1 MLGLNLESLDS
12 LWPIA
17 IIMATL
23 KILFEIGKVCKS
35 YQENRYYSLDK
46 LKEAFETEK
55 VDNKLREQL
64 VTTYERE
71 VFHKIYKL
79 NIGKYYRRKIIDISN
94 NSCDIELSTFRKANN
109 YITYENENICL
120 IYRYSYPILKTLN
133 KIYSYFYYML
143 SVFFI
148 VGFLSHFLE
157 YEYLSK
163 IYVSVDNQYVLLF
176 LGLYFLL
183 GSFFSIKKE
192 VSLEAVIVLKKH
204 ADIHRS
210 DINIIHTE
218 LIYDKIVKKILNI
231 P

>member
-1 MLGLNLESLDS
+1 
-12 LWPIA
+12 
-17 IIMATL
+17 
-23 KILFEIGKVCKS
+23 
-35 YQENRYYSLDK
+35 
-46 LKEAFETEK
+46 
-55 VDNKLREQL
+55 
-64 VTTYERE
+64 
-71 VFHKIYKL
+71 
-79 NIGKYYRRKIIDISN
+79 
-94 NSCDIELSTFRKANN
+94 
-109 YITYENENICL
+109 
-120 IYRYSYPILKTLN
+120 
-133 KIYSYFYYML
+133 ML

-148 VGFLSHFLE
+148 VGFLSYFLE

-210 DINIIHTE
+210 DINIIHKE